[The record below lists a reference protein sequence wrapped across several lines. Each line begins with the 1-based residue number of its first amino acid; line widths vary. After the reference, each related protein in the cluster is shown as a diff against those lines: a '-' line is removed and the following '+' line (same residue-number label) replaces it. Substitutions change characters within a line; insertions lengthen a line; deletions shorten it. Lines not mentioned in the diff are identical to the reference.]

1 MKSMTQRL
9 TVSLPDDVAARLS
22 QEANASAYVT
32 AAVRREMAR
41 ESTERLL
48 EAHGFTSTAEGR
60 AAARTKLDAAR
71 ERITP
76 EVRAQLRERF
86 GRPRPTA

>member
-1 MKSMTQRL
+1 MTQRI
-9 TVSLPDDVAARLS
+9 TVSLPDDVAGRLG

-41 ESTERLL
+41 ENTEQSLL
-48 EAHGFTSTAEGR
+48 SQGFAITPEGR
-60 AAARTKLDAAR
+60 AAARGRLDAAR
-71 ERITP
+71 ERTTP

-86 GRPRPTA
+86 GRTRPTA